1 MTTTRGPLQPSPLLQ
16 QDILRVLLYFD
27 IFEHPLRAEEI
38 YRFLPSDS
46 TDLPPKKGSSIKL
59 GILIFWIKGGS
70 NEQTKAYGRRDHQQ
84 AARSRGLAGQGDV
97 DGRSDASAR
106 GERCNVLSR
115 SDGFATSGGKSMVGC
130 GLIRPNG

>member
-46 TDLPPKKGSSIKL
+46 TSPAEIARACQSPPLAALVGH
-59 GILIFWIKGGS
+59 KGGHFFIGAES
-70 NEQTKAYGRRDHQQ
+70 ASCTEE
-84 AARSRGLAGQGDV
+84 RSHR
-97 DGRSDASAR
+97 
-106 GERCNVLSR
+106 VLC
-115 SDGFATSGGKSMVGC
+115 AQ
-130 GLIRPNG
+130 I